1 VYFRYLLYAFLLY
14 LLYRLIFHFIIP
26 VYKTTR
32 QVKKQFRD
40 MHGRMQDYMNEQQ
53 QAPQPP
59 TPKQEAGKG
68 KAGDYIDFEEVK

>member
-1 VYFRYLLYAFLLY
+1 
-14 LLYRLIFHFIIP
+14 
-26 VYKTTR
+26 
-32 QVKKQFRD
+32 